1 MTVQT
6 GDSLVAVWWQS
17 GSAVWWA
24 LSRCIDVGTS
34 GCVVVY
40 RRGHFRGVQPWTLL
54 AAWWRTA
61 VDTFEVY
68 SRGHFWLR
76 GTGGVQP
83 WTLSRCTDVDTSGD
97 IDIATGM

>member
-1 MTVQT
+1 MQAV
-6 GDSLVAVWWQS
+6 GYDAVGSVAT
-17 GSAVWWA
+17 
-24 LSRCIDVGTS
+24 LYPTLHTLC

-83 WTLSRCTDVDTSGD
+83 WTLSRRTDVDTSGD